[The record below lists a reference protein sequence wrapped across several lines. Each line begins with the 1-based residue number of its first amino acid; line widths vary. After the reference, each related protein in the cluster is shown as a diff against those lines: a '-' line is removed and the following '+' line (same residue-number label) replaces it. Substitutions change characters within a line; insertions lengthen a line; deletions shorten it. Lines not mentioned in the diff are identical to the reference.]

1 MNTWYMGLSFDDFI
15 ISLISKIDIQIG
27 NTRRVFVNK
36 KVAGFKIKKDSDT
49 ILA

>member
-1 MNTWYMGLSFDDFI
+1 MNNGDMGLSPKDFI

-27 NTRRVFVNK
+27 NTRGVFVNK
-36 KVAGFKIKKDSDT
+36 KVAGFKVKKDSDT